1 MMSEIEECSPAG
13 QSQAPC
19 KMSTPRDPTPPALR
33 LQFGL
38 RSIFGL
44 MAWIGCITAWATIR
58 GAGVVVLAVG
68 VTVSALNERGVFAGW
83 QLPNPRG
90 ARLVYCG
97 WGLLMLSLFSPAVRG
112 CGNSPVP
119 GWSAARAAAA
129 IQLRIPESG
138 EGRHWIAYAFYSTIN
153 LANLLLLLS
162 PWALVRGR
170 RGGGQAYTA
179 ILGASAVAIWSAA
192 IDHPHEFLAGY
203 YLWSLAVL
211 CLLSAF
217 RLGGRTLA
225 AMVVLGMT
233 WLALMTRMG

>member
-1 MMSEIEECSPAG
+1 
-13 QSQAPC
+13 
-19 KMSTPRDPTPPALR
+19 MSTPSDPAPPAGR

-38 RSIFGL
+38 RTIFGL
-44 MAWIGCITAWATIR
+44 MAWIGCVTAWATLR
-58 GAGVVVLAVG
+58 GAGVVVLALG
-68 VTVSALNERGVFAGW
+68 LTASALNQRGVFAAL

-90 ARLVYCG
+90 ARFVYCG
-97 WGLLMLSLFSPAVRG
+97 WALLIVSLFSPAVRG

-119 GWSAARAAAA
+119 GWSAAHAAAA
-129 IQLRIPESG
+129 TQFRLPQPEDD
-138 EGRHWIAYAFYSTIN
+138 RHWVAYAFYSTIN

-162 PWALVRGR
+162 PWALIRGR
-170 RGGGQAYTA
+170 RGGGQAYAA
-179 ILGASAVAIWSAA
+179 ILGASAVAVWSAA

-225 AMVVLGMT
+225 VMLVLGMT
-233 WLALMTRMG
+233 WLAIMSRMG

>member
-1 MMSEIEECSPAG
+1 MSA
-13 QSQAPC
+13 
-19 KMSTPRDPTPPALR
+19 PRDPTPPVGR

-44 MAWIGCITAWATIR
+44 MAWISCVTAWATIR
-58 GAGVVVLAVG
+58 GAGAVVFAVG
-68 VTVSALNERGVFAGW
+68 LTVSALNTRGVFAGW
-83 QLPNPRG
+83 QFPNPRG

-119 GWSAARAAAA
+119 GWKAAQAAAA
-129 IQLRIPESG
+129 IQFRLPEPG
-138 EGRHWIAYAFYSTIN
+138 EGRPWVAYAFYSTIN
-153 LANLLLLLS
+153 LANLMLLLS
-162 PWALVRGR
+162 PWAWFRGR
-170 RGGGQAYTA
+170 RGGGQVYAA
-179 ILGASAVAIWSAA
+179 ILGASAAAVWSAA
-192 IDHPHEFLAGY
+192 LERPHEFLAGY
-203 YLWSLAVL
+203 YLWCSAVL

-233 WLALMTRMG
+233 WLALVPRMG

>member
-1 MMSEIEECSPAG
+1 
-13 QSQAPC
+13 
-19 KMSTPRDPTPPALR
+19 MSTPCDPTPSARR

-38 RSIFGL
+38 RTIFGL
-44 MAWIGCITAWATIR
+44 MAWIGCVTAWATIR
-58 GAGVVVLAVG
+58 GAGAVVFAVG
-68 VTVSALNERGVFAGW
+68 LSISALNARGVFAGW

-97 WGLLMLSLFSPAVRG
+97 WGLLILSLFSPAVRG

-119 GWSAARAAAA
+119 GWSAAHAAAA
-129 IQLRIPESG
+129 IQFRPPEPEG
-138 EGRHWIAYAFYSTIN
+138 GRHWVAYAFYSTIN

-170 RGGGQAYTA
+170 RGGGQAYAA
-179 ILGASAVAIWSAA
+179 ILGASAAAVWSAA
-192 IDHPHEFLAGY
+192 INHPHEFLAGY

-217 RLGGRTLA
+217 RLGGLTLA
-225 AMVVLGMT
+225 AMLVLGMT
-233 WLALMTRMG
+233 WLALMSQMG